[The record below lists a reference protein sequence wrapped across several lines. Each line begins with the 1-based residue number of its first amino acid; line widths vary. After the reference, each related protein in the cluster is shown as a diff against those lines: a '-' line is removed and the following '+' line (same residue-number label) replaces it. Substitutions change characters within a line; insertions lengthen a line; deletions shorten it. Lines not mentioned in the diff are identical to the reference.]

1 MPVIQGPSG
10 SHAAPQQHKQPSR
23 KGRKAWRKN
32 VDVSEVERGLE
43 ERNDEIIK
51 GGIVKEAE
59 SEDLFQIEET
69 GDLEVAK
76 KLSKKTKTLK
86 VDEILAQRSAVP
98 AVSGR
103 KRAGDNSNN
112 PGRKTTDGILVTKR
126 VRKDYVPQKELA
138 RLKKVADGHHAETVT
153 IKDATYDLWGAA
165 PSTKAIAAAALSADD
180 DEKFSFLPKV
190 ETAKVPVTMKHAP
203 ISLAANGKP
212 IPAVAK
218 PQGDLSYN
226 PSFDAYDARLTLEG
240 NKAVEAEQKRL
251 DEEEAERIRM
261 EGVARSAAEADAA
274 EAREALSQWDEDSAW
289 EGFQSGVDTDNEGAT
304 TAKRPKRKTPAQR
317 NRVNRRKEA
326 EAKQR
331 HEAMMVRKQ
340 EQAKNIE
347 KLLAED
353 KFKHE
358 QALALAAAEG
368 SSEGSDDEDGDDTVL
383 RRRQL
388 GKFRLPEKDLELML
402 PDELPDSLRLLKP
415 EGNLLKDRY
424 RSLLVRGKMEVRRKR
439 PFRKQAKAKITEKW
453 AHKDFHL
460 F

>member
-1 MPVIQGPSG
+1 MHNGLTGFAHYSG
-10 SHAAPQQHKQPSR
+10 
-23 KGRKAWRKN
+23 
-32 VDVSEVERGLE
+32 V
-43 ERNDEIIK
+43 
-51 GGIVKEAE
+51 VKETE
-59 SEDLFQIEET
+59 SADLFQIEET

-76 KLSKKTKTLK
+76 KLSKKIKTLK

-112 PGRKTTDGILVTKR
+112 PGRKTTDGVLVTKR
-126 VRKDYVPQKELA
+126 VRKDYVPQKELV
-138 RLKKVADGHHAETVT
+138 RLKKIADGHHAETVT
-153 IKDATYDLWGAA
+153 IKEATYDLWGAA
-165 PSTKAIAAAALSADD
+165 PPMKAVAPTTPAADNDD
-180 DEKFSFLPKV
+180 DDDDKFSFLPKV
-190 ETAKVPVTMKHAP
+190 ETAKVPVTLKKAP

-226 PSFDAYDARLTLEG
+226 PSFDDYDARLTLEG
-240 NKAVEAEQKRL
+240 NKAVEAEKKRL
-251 DEEEAERIRM
+251 AEEEAERIRL
-261 EGVARSAAEADAA
+261 EGVARSAAEAEAA

-304 TAKRPKRKTPAQR
+304 SAKRPKRKTPAQR
-317 NRVNRRKEA
+317 NRANRRKEA

-331 HEAMMVRKQ
+331 HEAMSVRKQ
-340 EQAKNIE
+340 EQAKNLE

-368 SSEGSDDEDGDDTVL
+368 SSDGSDDEEGDDTVL

-388 GKFRLPEKDLELML
+388 GKFHLPEKDLELML

-424 RSLLVRGKMEVRRKR
+424 RSLLVRGKVEARRKR

>member
-1 MPVIQGPSG
+1 MPVIHGLSG

-32 VDVSEVERGLE
+32 VDVSEVEHGLE
-43 ERNDEIIK
+43 ERNKEIIK
-51 GGIVKEAE
+51 GGIVKETA
-59 SEDLFQIEET
+59 SAGLFQIEES
-69 GDLEVAK
+69 GDLELAK
-76 KLSKKTKTLK
+76 KLSKKAKTLK
-86 VDEILAQRSAVP
+86 VDEILAQRSAVA

-103 KRAGDNSNN
+103 KRAGDNDNV
-112 PGRKTTDGILVTKR
+112 PGRKTTDGVLATKR
-126 VRKDYVPQKELA
+126 VRKDYVSQKDLA
-138 RLKKVADGHHAETVT
+138 ALKKVADGHHAETVT
-153 IKDATYDLWGAA
+153 IKDATYDLWGAV
-165 PSTKAIAAAALSADD
+165 PPTKAVEAATLTAENGDNM
-180 DEKFSFLPKV
+180 SFIPKTKAV
-190 ETAKVPVTMKHAP
+190 KAPATMKHTP

-218 PQGDLSYN
+218 PLGDLSYN
-226 PSFDAYDARLTLEG
+226 PSFDDYDARLTLEG
-240 NKAVEAEQKRL
+240 DKAVKAEQKRL
-251 DEEEAERIRM
+251 DDEEAERVRM

-304 TAKRPKRKTPAQR
+304 SAKRPKRKTPAQR
-317 NRVNRRKEA
+317 NRINRRKET

-331 HEAMMVRKQ
+331 HEAMMVRKH
-340 EQAKNIE
+340 EQAKNLE

-353 KFKHE
+353 KFQHE
-358 QALALAAAEG
+358 QALALAAADG
-368 SSEGSDDEDGDDTVL
+368 LTDGSDDEDGDETVL

-424 RSLLVRGKMEVRRKR
+424 RSLLLRGKVEARRKR

>member
-1 MPVIQGPSG
+1 MPVIQGPAG
-10 SHAAPQQHKQPSR
+10 SYTAPQQHKQPSR

-112 PGRKTTDGILVTKR
+112 PGRKTTDGVLVTKR

-165 PSTKAIAAAALSADD
+165 PPTTATKAVALPADNG
-180 DEKFSFLPKV
+180 EFSFLPKA
-190 ETAKVPVTMKHAP
+190 ETVKAPVTMRHAP

-240 NKAVEAEQKRL
+240 SKAVEAEQKRL
-251 DEEEAERIRM
+251 AEEEAERIRM

-289 EGFQSGVDTDNEGAT
+289 EGFQSGVDTDNEGAAS
-304 TAKRPKRKTPAQR
+304 AKRPKRKTPAQR

-331 HEAMMVRKQ
+331 HEAMSVRKQ

-368 SSEGSDDEDGDDTVL
+368 SSDGSDDEDGDDNVL

-388 GKFRLPEKDLELML
+388 GKFHLPEKDLELML

-424 RSLLVRGKMEVRRKR
+424 RSLLVRGKVEARRKR

>member
-1 MPVIQGPSG
+1 MPIIQGLSG
-10 SHAAPQQHKQPSR
+10 SFAAPQQHKQPSR

-51 GGIVKEAE
+51 GGIIKETE
-59 SEDLFQIEET
+59 SAGLFQIEES
-69 GDLEVAK
+69 GDLELTK
-76 KLSKKTKTLK
+76 KLSKKTKALK
-86 VDEILAQRSAVP
+86 VDEILAQRSAVA

-103 KRAGDNSNN
+103 KRTGDISNN
-112 PGRKTTDGILVTKR
+112 PGRKTTDGVLVTKR
-126 VRKDYVPQKELA
+126 LRKDYVPQRELA

-153 IKDATYDLWGAA
+153 IKDATYDLWGAPPPA
-165 PSTKAIAAAALSADD
+165 KAVAAAASIADD
-180 DEKFSFLPKV
+180 GDNMSFLPK
-190 ETAKVPVTMKHAP
+190 AKPVKAPVTMKHTP

-226 PSFDAYDARLTLEG
+226 PSFDDYDTRLTLEG
-240 NKAVEAEQKRL
+240 KKAVEVEQKRL

-261 EGVARSAAEADAA
+261 EGVTRSAAEADEA

-304 TAKRPKRKTPAQR
+304 SAKRPKRKTPAQR
-317 NRVNRRKEA
+317 NRINRRKET

-340 EQAKNIE
+340 EQAKNLE

-358 QALALAAAEG
+358 QALALATAEDL
-368 SSEGSDDEDGDDTVL
+368 SDGSDEEDGDETVL

-424 RSLLVRGKMEVRRKR
+424 RSLLVRGKVEARRKR
-439 PFRKQAKAKITEKW
+439 PFRKQVKAKITEKW